1 VPKTDHIIVT
11 DRDLERLLP
20 MVIGMPLAATLEDEL
35 DRAVVV
41 EQRAVPPDVVT
52 MNSQIVYEDCATG
65 ARRDVELVYPGDSDA
80 ARGRVS
86 VMAPVG
92 SALLGLRVGQQIEW
106 KLPTGTRCMR
116 VVEVRYQP
124 EAEGHFHL

>member
-1 VPKTDHIIVT
+1 VSKTDHIVVT

-20 MVIGMPLAATLEDEL
+20 MVTATPLAASLEAEL

-41 EQRAVPPDVVT
+41 TQREVPRDVVT
-52 MNSQIVYEDCATG
+52 MNSQIVYEDCDTG
-65 ARRDVELVYPGDSDA
+65 VRRDVQLVYPRDA
-80 ARGRVS
+80 DIARGRVS

-92 SALLGLRVGQQIEW
+92 SALLGLRVGQQIAW
-106 KLPTGTRCMR
+106 KLPTGIRRMQ
-116 VVEVRYQP
+116 VVDVRYQP

>member
-1 VPKTDHIIVT
+1 MSQADHIIVT

-20 MVIGMPLAATLEDEL
+20 IVARAPLAASLEAEL

-41 EQRAVPPDVVT
+41 QQREVPPDVVT

-65 ARRDVELVYPGDSDA
+65 ARRNVQLVYPRDADA

-92 SALLGLRVGQQIEW
+92 SALLGLRVGQLIAW
-106 KLPTGTRCMR
+106 RLPAGMRCMR
-116 VVEVRYQP
+116 VVELRYQP
-124 EAEGHFHL
+124 EAQGHFHL

>member
-1 VPKTDHIIVT
+1 MSHADHIVVT

-20 MVIGMPLAATLEDEL
+20 MVSGSRLAESLEAEL

-41 EQRAVPPDVVT
+41 DQRVVPPDVVT
-52 MNSQIVYEDCATG
+52 MYSQLVYEDCATG
-65 ARRDVELVYPGDSDA
+65 ELREVQLVYPRDADA

-86 VMAPVG
+86 IMAPVG
-92 SALLGLRVGQQIEW
+92 SALLGLRVGQEIAW
-106 KLPTGTRCMR
+106 RVPSGMRRLR

-124 EAEGHFHL
+124 EAEGDFHL